1 MENISNKNIELNKKI
16 EKIEK
21 EIQPALYEQSL
32 DMTLIKEEAE
42 KDLNLKILEITLKIQ
57 DQYPELS
64 KYIEEMPVT
73 IPDEKKPEITQKN
86 LKTYYDTLND
96 VLNKYLLE
104 HPDL

>member
-1 MENISNKNIELNKKI
+1 MDNISKANSDLNKKI

-32 DMTLIKEEAE
+32 DMTVINQEAE
-42 KDLNLKILEITLKIQ
+42 NDLNSKILEITLKIK

-73 IPDEKKPEITQKN
+73 IPDEKQPEITQQN
-86 LKTYYDTLND
+86 LKAYYDSLSD
-96 VLNKYLLE
+96 VLSKYLLE